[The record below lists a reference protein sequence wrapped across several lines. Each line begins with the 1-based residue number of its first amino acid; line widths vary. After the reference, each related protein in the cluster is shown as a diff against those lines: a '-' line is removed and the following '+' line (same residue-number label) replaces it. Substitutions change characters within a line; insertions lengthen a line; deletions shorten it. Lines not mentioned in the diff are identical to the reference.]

1 MKMRYNKDELGAF
14 KQHLL
19 QLEHEIVAK
28 TDTIK
33 NDINKA
39 ISILNK
45 YNSKFIDS
53 IIQEISIP
61 LQGSVY
67 EILED
72 YDKDFFYKLPRQII
86 FNNTNII
93 FHYNDYDNYFTGLF
107 TITIDKNEFNT
118 FKELVTY
125 LEDNIGNV

>member
-1 MKMRYNKDELGAF
+1 MRYNKDELGAF